1 MKEIN
6 FSEARRNFAVILQ
19 QAADGEPVTV
29 IRRGHSSA
37 VIISA
42 SEFMGGKLPKWTK
55 SLPI

>member
-6 FSEARRNFAVILQ
+6 FSEA
-19 QAADGEPVTV
+19 
-29 IRRGHSSA
+29 RRGHSSA